1 MMASEAAAAS
11 ATYGLCHHAALQ
23 TRERRASE
31 CSSGSE
37 NDAGTAR
44 DTPDLHALLR
54 ACNVL
59 AAAFLM
65 CSILSFNSS
74 AYTCAGSA
82 LDALLVMSDVV
93 CIDVS
98 SALFVL
104 AGSALGTLLEESAPA
119 QRTGLARVIAGAILL
134 DLYITTFCALLLG
147 SVHALVLARFRWR
160 DVAFTALEGLT
171 TLRALDFQQSAATP
185 HSYNVAAWPAQS
197 LLWCVLGAQGLQT
210 LDARLAARLPALAS
224 AIVCV
229 AALLG
234 IVFFT
239 AFGSMQATSNIFYAN
254 ACSVKYRSLEF
265 NLGVHAVFL
274 IRRHQPLVA
283 VLRRVSRHAAGSV
296 ALLVATVWV
305 TEVGR
310 AVPAPHEGP
319 CLRLY
324 YRNACLQAHHGFLL
338 RGCGLALFLLLHAGT
353 GPAPAPQHLAS
364 EMRLSAALFSGV
376 CFCWPV
382 CIAVKLALDITFGSA
397 LSNQN
402 RPVVLMITVTGLA
415 ALCCSYHALVQPHLL
430 AGVRA
435 AARATALRAPAS
447 TRADLLERA
456 ELPTP
461 AALEDAGDDALA
473 DACDEAARAT
483 AAAPPPACAPPP
495 RGSGPRPGP
504 RACAP

>member
-134 DLYITTFCALLLG
+134 DLYIATFCALLLG

-210 LDARLAARLPALAS
+210 LDARLAARLPALAD

-234 IVFFT
+234 IVLFT

-274 IRRHQPLVA
+274 FAGTSPSSRCCGASAGTRRAAWRCSSRPCGSPRSAARCPRRTRARACACTTATPACRRTTASCCAAAGSRSFCSCTPAPARHQP
-283 VLRRVSRHAAGSV
+283 RS
-296 ALLVATVWV
+296 TW
-305 TEVGR
+305 R
-310 AVPAPHEGP
+310 A
-319 CLRLY
+319 R
-324 YRNACLQAHHGFLL
+324 
-338 RGCGLALFLLLHAGT
+338 
-353 GPAPAPQHLAS
+353 
-364 EMRLSAALFSGV
+364 
-376 CFCWPV
+376 
-382 CIAVKLALDITFGSA
+382 
-397 LSNQN
+397 
-402 RPVVLMITVTGLA
+402 
-415 ALCCSYHALVQPHLL
+415 
-430 AGVRA
+430 
-435 AARATALRAPAS
+435 
-447 TRADLLERA
+447 
-456 ELPTP
+456 
-461 AALEDAGDDALA
+461 
-473 DACDEAARAT
+473 
-483 AAAPPPACAPPP
+483 CA
-495 RGSGPRPGP
+495 
-504 RACAP
+504 